1 MTHYLDSTVELP
13 LALRAVGS
21 LPDFQAEMERYA
33 SAKSKERQLICTLCN
48 SAYPTEEQS
57 DNAVLFQP
65 WVYKNKLSLYAGKN
79 AGGICAICALELML
93 RQILQKGQIA

>member
-1 MTHYLDSTVELP
+1 MIELP
-13 LALRAVGS
+13 LSVRAGGL
-21 LPDFQAEMERYA
+21 LPDFHGEIERYA
-33 SAKSKERQLICTLCN
+33 GAKGSKGAQTYLHICN

-79 AGGICAICALELML
+79 AGGSAPFA
-93 RQILQKGQIA
+93 RWN